1 MIPVLL
7 ESTQYRDLRSNW
19 LRSSHEPGLFVA
31 QGEPDAVKH
40 EVQKL
45 HTHWQDQ
52 AIVISV
58 DHPYYSLPI
67 IYQLNAIQ
75 PSGDLVACKNALLR
89 FKTAGWAPGH
99 RKWVLVEVASHLHA
113 SDLGAIHHLLYRQKL
128 RGVSVLVFFHRYP
141 SKMPTRGEMHW
152 LPISLVRET
161 PDHTR
166 SSLDKHLAM
175 ARKKGGQEKTL
186 ALYNRMAWIL
196 LSKSD
201 DPVRYKACLHFFKQN
216 TLFQRLSAAQQAV
229 LWFELAQ
236 LLTKKGRDYSGAR
249 YCYSEARKL
258 LSHKELTESFRV
270 GKCCALDNG
279 EALIE
284 LQEGNADRAIE
295 LERQASRRIQLLPDG
310 PEQRT
315 FQIQTAL
322 NIAGL
327 QLRSG
332 QWAEAHTTLLAA
344 EKLCTEQYVDW
355 LSPIL
360 DLRMEI
366 HRQCGEEEKEYQLL
380 IRLLRLKTA
389 SVNAKRLRRAVE
401 IAGEQVRRGSND
413 LATEVYRL
421 LMMSLPAANLPQIE
435 KIQQAISELETDVSP
450 ETSVLDQYINR
461 LRSQLEEWEQLKLW
475 NERRKSSCVVP
486 S

>member
-1 MIPVLL
+1 MTPVLL
-7 ESTQYRDLRSNW
+7 GSTQYCDLRSDW
-19 LRSSHEPGLFVA
+19 LRSSHEPGLFVVE
-31 QGEPDAVKH
+31 GEPDAVKR
-40 EVQKL
+40 EIQKL

-52 AIVISV
+52 AIAISV

-67 IYQLNAIQ
+67 IYQLNPVQ
-75 PSGDLVACKNALLR
+75 PTSDLVACKNTILR
-89 FKTAGWAPGH
+89 FKTAGWAPGQ
-99 RKWVLVEVASHLHA
+99 RKWVVVEVASHLHA

-128 RGVSVLVFFHRYP
+128 RGVSVLLFFHRYP
-141 SKMPTRGEMHW
+141 SRMPTHGEVHW

-161 PDHTR
+161 PNHTR
-166 SSLDKHLAM
+166 SSLDEHLAI

-186 ALYNRMAWIL
+186 ALYNRLAWIL

-201 DPVRYKACLHFFKQN
+201 DPVRYRACLHFFKYN

-236 LLTKKGRDYSGAR
+236 LLTKKGMDYTAAR
-249 YCYSEARKL
+249 YCYSEARKV
-258 LSHKELTESFRV
+258 LSHKELTESYRI

-284 LQEGNADRAIE
+284 MQEGNVERAIE
-295 LERQASRRIQLLPDG
+295 LERQASRRIQLLPSG
-310 PEQRT
+310 PDQRT

-332 QWAEAHTTLLAA
+332 QWAEAYTALLDA
-344 EKLCTEQYVDW
+344 EKLCTEHYADW

-360 DLRMEI
+360 ELRMEI
-366 HRQCGEEEKEYQLL
+366 LRQHGEEEKEYQLL
-380 IRLLRLKTA
+380 IRLLRLKTV
-389 SVNAKRLRRAVE
+389 SINTKRLRRAVE

-413 LATEVYRL
+413 LAADVYRL

-435 KIQQAISELETDVSP
+435 KIRQAINSLDKDVSSG
-450 ETSVLDQYINR
+450 TSVLDQYIDR
-461 LRSQLEEWEQLKLW
+461 LRSQLEEWERLKLW
-475 NERRKSSCVVP
+475 NEGRETRCIVHF
-486 S
+486 